1 MTKIVEP
8 HLSTY
13 NSEKGGKDGI
23 DIMLSSKYIYI
34 YICVCVQI
42 IYQVFI

>member
-8 HLSTY
+8 HLSTH

-34 YICVCVQI
+34 YIYICVCV
-42 IYQVFI
+42 